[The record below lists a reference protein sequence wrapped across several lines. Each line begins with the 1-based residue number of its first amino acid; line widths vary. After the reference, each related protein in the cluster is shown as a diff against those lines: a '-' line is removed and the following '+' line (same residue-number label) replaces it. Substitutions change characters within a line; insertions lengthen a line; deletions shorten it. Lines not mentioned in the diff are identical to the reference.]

1 MAGTTIVF
9 TRQFKD
15 EVLDM
20 LPSCR
25 AQAISIK
32 DLYQHFPDHHRTDVQ
47 EALLALRNFG
57 LVKSEWVIMPKG
69 GRRLLYWRA
78 G

>member
-1 MAGTTIVF
+1 MTGATIVF

-20 LPSCR
+20 LPACR
-25 AQAISIK
+25 TQATSIK
-32 DLYQHFPDHHRTDVQ
+32 DLYQCFPDHHRTDVQ
-47 EALLALRNFG
+47 EALLALRKFR